1 MGGVCGMGMAP
12 LAAFLKEDGREVFG
26 FDDTPNSGIKA
37 SLEKLG
43 IGVSDKIESGRFFDL
58 MVISS
63 ALARRKNEIL
73 KLYPDA
79 KIIRRGEC
87 WAKLCE
93 NRRLTAVVG
102 SHGKSTVSAMIAHA
116 SLKLNL
122 DCGFLIGAVPNDFP
136 MHRYCPEGEIVVSE
150 IDESDGTIE
159 NFHPEVLVALNADLD
174 HTDTYADYARL
185 EDMFARLFARTKR
198 KILYPA
204 RDKTLERIAGKY
216 AARSRAVETP
226 QDFMGANAAMA
237 LAALE
242 KTFGKKFCPS
252 VFESYKGLLRRQEIL
267 CDGAEIFAMADYAHH
282 PTEIKSFIEW
292 FLGRHPENPLI
303 FFQPHRYTRT
313 RRFAKDFA
321 EILSE
326 FSERA
331 TVALLPV
338 YPASETYDANGSS
351 RAIFDLCREGSIM
364 LVKPEDF
371 GNIID
376 AFKTK
381 NAGAK
386 INMAIVGAGDFYF
399 EAKNYFLKQNEK
411 ASKNS
416 RF

>member
-1 MGGVCGMGMAP
+1 MEGLPPIEPFLERLDTLSKKMESP
-12 LAAFLKEDGREVFG
+12 DFYNDQRAASQASRECRQLEKLR
-26 FDDTPNSGIKA
+26 DMYR
-37 SLEKLG
+37 SLEKTHAQ
-43 IGVSDKIESGRFFDL
+43 IQENKDIISENSDPELVELAKEDL
-58 MVISS
+58 TELEAASQTQ
-63 ALARRKNEIL
+63 KNEIL

-185 EDMFARLFARTKR
+185 EDMFARIFARTKR

-242 KTFGKKFCPS
+242 ETFGKKFCPS

-303 FFQPHRYTRT
+303 FFQPHHVAANRLYDL
-313 RRFAKDFA
+313 FAA
-321 EILSE
+321 
-326 FSERA
+326 
-331 TVALLPV
+331 
-338 YPASETYDANGSS
+338 
-351 RAIFDLCREGSIM
+351 
-364 LVKPEDF
+364 
-371 GNIID
+371 
-376 AFKTK
+376 
-381 NAGAK
+381 
-386 INMAIVGAGDFYF
+386 
-399 EAKNYFLKQNEK
+399 
-411 ASKNS
+411 
-416 RF
+416 